1 VIATKGLK
9 QVGSEA
15 VRENQSNRQWRKL
28 IAHVAKPYRG
38 KRGGRGGEEH
48 RPHHSEVLFFNN
60 KCNVIVKCCYVTYLL
75 PFFQSTHRK

>member
-48 RPHHSEVLFFNN
+48 RPHHSEVLFLTTNA
-60 KCNVIVKCCYVTYLL
+60 TLL
-75 PFFQSTHRK
+75 